1 MSHKFATIVSVLLF
15 TEGELQHQDK
25 EVIGGTEEGV
35 DDDGDMDDVSGGDV
49 AEVQEEFVPL
59 YVGDESLV
67 EPRFADKYKKIAI

>member
-67 EPRFADKYKKIAI
+67 EPRFADKILKK

>member
-1 MSHKFATIVSVLLF
+1 MSHKYATIVSVLLF
-15 TEGELQHQDK
+15 TEDELQHQDK

-67 EPRFADKYKKIAI
+67 EPRFADKY

>member
-59 YVGDESLV
+59 DESLV
-67 EPRFADKYKKIAI
+67 EPRFADKY

>member
-15 TEGELQHQDK
+15 TEDELQHQDK
-25 EVIGGTEEGV
+25 EVIGGTEDGV
-35 DDDGDMDDVSGGDV
+35 DDDGDMDDVSGDV

-67 EPRFADKYKKIAI
+67 EPRFADKY

>member
-15 TEGELQHQDK
+15 TEDELQHQDK
-25 EVIGGTEEGV
+25 EVIGVTEEGV

-59 YVGDESLV
+59 YVGDKSLV
-67 EPRFADKYKKIAI
+67 EPRFADKY

>member
-1 MSHKFATIVSVLLF
+1 M
-15 TEGELQHQDK
+15 
-25 EVIGGTEEGV
+25 IGGTEEGV

-67 EPRFADKYKKIAI
+67 EPRFADKY